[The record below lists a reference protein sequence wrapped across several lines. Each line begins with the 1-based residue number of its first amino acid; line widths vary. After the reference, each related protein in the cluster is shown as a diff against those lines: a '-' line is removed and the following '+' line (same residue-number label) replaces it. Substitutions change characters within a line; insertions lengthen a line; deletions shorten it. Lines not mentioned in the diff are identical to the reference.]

1 VSWTLRR
8 AQADDALVLNKQG
21 CEGTREPGQGGIMI
35 VLGIILLVVG
45 WLIGIQ
51 ILFTIGIILI
61 VIGVILEL
69 LGAIGRPI
77 GGRRHY
83 Y

>member
-1 VSWTLRR
+1 
-8 AQADDALVLNKQG
+8 
-21 CEGTREPGQGGIMI
+21 MI

-45 WLIGIQ
+45 WLVGIP
-51 ILFTIGIILI
+51 ILVTLGIILI
-61 VIGVILEL
+61 VVGVILEL
-69 LGAIGRPI
+69 LGAVGRPI